1 MEDHPLRVALTAELH
16 ARPFPVLETPCRAAL
31 LALRPAERAAERD
44 RSRDI
49 AHLADLLAR
58 HGVPPPPEGATHW
71 FGDLGRFRL
80 KFESHTEFVTY
91 TLFAPGLGERPF
103 DGDPFDAF
111 PADWLAD
118 APGQRVASALVRV
131 ETAASEEE
139 MTRRAAEWMAP
150 ESLALSRVLDGE
162 AVVAS
167 DFRIDEAGHVR
178 LGVWVEPECG
188 NRRLGRIVQ
197 RLCEIVTY
205 TNMAL
210 LGLAE
215 ARGIGPA
222 LGAVES
228 RLSDLTGDMVGET
241 GNAEETLGA
250 LLEIGAELEA
260 LNARSSFRFAATEA
274 YAALVAERVRILR
287 EARVGGRQTFAEFMS
302 RRFEPAVRTVAAAQ
316 RRLHAMSDRAARA
329 GELLRTRVDVERS
342 AQNQRLLESMDARAQ
357 TALRLQETVE
367 GLSIVAISYY
377 AVGLALY
384 LLGPLEG
391 SLGKAWLAA
400 AITPPVLL
408 AVWLLLRRVRRR
420 K

>member
-16 ARPFPVLETPCRAAL
+16 ARPFPVLKAPCRAAL
-31 LALRPAERAAERD
+31 LALRPAVRAAERD
-44 RSRDI
+44 RSHDV

-58 HGVPPPPEGATHW
+58 HGVAPPPEGSTHW

-91 TLFAPGLGERPF
+91 TLFASGLGERPF

-111 PADWLAD
+111 PADWLAA

-131 ETAASEEE
+131 EHAPSEDEI
-139 MTRRAAEWMAP
+139 TCRAAEWMAP
-150 ESLALSRVLDGE
+150 ESLALARVLDGE
-162 AVVAS
+162 AVIGS

-178 LGVWVEPECG
+178 IAVWAEGECG
-188 NRRLGRIVQ
+188 RRRLGRIVQ

-205 TNMAL
+205 TNMSL

-215 ARGIGPA
+215 ARRIGPS

-228 RLSDLTGDMVGET
+228 RLAELTGEMQDAA
-241 GNAEETLGA
+241 GNAEETLGT
-250 LLEIGAELEA
+250 LLGIGAELEA
-260 LNARSSFRFAATEA
+260 VNAASSFRFSATEA

-287 EARVGGRQTFAEFMS
+287 EARVEGRQTFAEFMS

-342 AQNQRLLESMDARAQ
+342 AQNQKLLESMDARAQ

-367 GLSIVAISYY
+367 GLSVVAISYY

-391 SLGKAWLAA
+391 ALGKAWLAA

-408 AVWLLLRRVRRR
+408 AVWLLLRRVRGR